1 MSAGGRLEI
10 VFLDVGGVLYDDAV
24 YARAL
29 LLALRELGAKVNE
42 EDFDAEYEACR
53 RAQNGSFRERLTERF
68 LGPLSTVVDVEERA
82 SAHWHYPPAALHVD
96 VRTCLEAIAGEGY
109 RLGVIANQPSAVREA
124 MRRDGIEGYFE
135 VWGVSDDLG
144 IDKPDPRIFAH
155 AIEAAG
161 VEPSRAVM
169 VGDRLDYDVRPA
181 KQAGMGA
188 VWVLRGEAPAEP
200 TPEQIAEA
208 DAVIRSLAELPAAL
222 GGLRNPR

>member
-1 MSAGGRLEI
+1 MSGSGRPEI

-29 LLALRELGAKVNE
+29 LLALRELGADVSD
-42 EDFDAEYEACR
+42 EDFDAEYDACR
-53 RAQNGSFRERLTERF
+53 RAQNGSFRARLTARF
-68 LGPLSTVVDVEERA
+68 LGSDADVRDVERRA
-82 SAHWHYPPAALHVD
+82 SAHWHYPPEALEPD
-96 VRTCLEAIAGEGY
+96 VRHCLETLAAAKY

-124 MRRDGIEGYFE
+124 MRRDGIESYFD

-155 AIEAAG
+155 ALEAAG
-161 VEPSRAVM
+161 VEPSRAAM

-181 KQAGMGA
+181 KQAGMRA

-200 TPEQIAEA
+200 TPEQLAEA
-208 DAVIRSLAELPAAL
+208 DAAVRSLAELPAAL
-222 GGLRNPR
+222 EQL